1 MNNKEMFL
9 HLCRFLSR
17 TRNSNIKFEFSS
29 SCLSVYRNNIFDS
42 KIKYDEI
49 TDKIIYW
56 NINTPNI
63 KDYIDLDNYNRLYH
77 IIDISYEN
85 FKKQNGIQYLNDCL
99 EISNLSNFD
108 YYYNRL
114 KKLSALRSLKEDGF
128 DISKIYNENENDIVK
143 EKIQQDKL
151 NQMTLDDIFNT
162 FIKSINDLQCDYICN
177 DDSEEGLITTGI
189 DNLFEELQQ
198 NPEIGIPLQGKIY
211 NTVVR
216 GARQKKYYLISGSTG
231 SGKSRQMIGHACTIA
246 FPERFDTK
254 KNKWIVTGKGEKVLF
269 FGTEMEKDETQT
281 MILAH
286 ISGINEDKILNN
298 YYENP
303 EEKQRIYDAIKV
315 MQHYQDNFIFV
326 RVGDPSIG
334 QVKSLIRKEV
344 LKYDI
349 KYVFYDYIFSS
360 PGLLTEYKNLNLRED
375 VILTLLSTALKDLAN
390 ELNIFIMSGTQLNGN
405 WQDFK
410 GLRNQ
415 NLIRGSKGIVDK
427 IDVGGISLPVTQ
439 EEHQTIDI
447 LARKLGK
454 DLPTQVQDIYKV
466 RRGKY
471 NRVRIWSKVDLGTC
485 RTEDLFLTDAEGNEI
500 PIVLNEY
507 LFEDEIGS
515 VINQNNERKE
525 DSKEIKE
532 LKEKTVEKEFSWN
545 DLI

>member
-1 MNNKEMFL
+1 MASLSDKNAIMQIIGGLMKSPFL
-9 HLCRFLSR
+9 LNDGKYIFTKNDFDLPLA
-17 TRNSNIKFEFSS
+17 RNIYIAITKM
-29 SCLSVYRNNIFDS
+29 VFDERLES
-42 KIKYDEI
+42 I
-49 TDKIIYW
+49 TVVDI
-56 NINTPNI
+56 
-63 KDYIDLDNYNRLYH
+63 DNYFQQNET
-77 IIDISYEN
+77 SYDN

-99 EISNLSNFD
+99 EVSNLNNFD
-108 YYYNRL
+108 YYYNRV
-114 KKLSALRSLKEDGF
+114 KKLSALRALKADGF
-128 DISKIYNENENDIVK
+128 DIGKIYNENEIDVVK
-143 EKIQQDKL
+143 EKIQQEKL
-151 NQMTLDDIFNT
+151 NQMTLEDIFEVFTKN
-162 FIKSINDLQCDYICN
+162 INDLQYDYICK
-177 DDSEEGLITTGI
+177 DDSEEGFISTGI
-189 DNLFEELQQ
+189 ANLFEELQQ
-198 NPEIGIPLQGKIY
+198 NPEIGVPLQGKIY

-246 FPERFDTK
+246 FPEKYDTK

-298 YYENP
+298 YYETP
-303 EEKQRIYDAIKV
+303 DEKQRIYDAIKV
-315 MQHYQDNFIFV
+315 MEHYQENFIFV

-334 QVKSLIRKEV
+334 QIKSLIRKEV

-390 ELNIFIMSGTQLNGN
+390 ELNVFIMSGTQLNGN

-439 EEHQTIDI
+439 EEHEVIDV

-500 PIVLNEY
+500 PIVCNEY
-507 LFEDEIGS
+507 LFEDEMGS
-515 VINQNNERKE
+515 IINQQQLQEMKEERKE
-525 DSKEIKE
+525 SNEIE
-532 LKEKTVEKEFSWN
+532 ALKKRTVEKEVAIE
-545 DLI
+545 DLL

>member
-1 MNNKEMFL
+1 MAS
-9 HLCRFLSR
+9 LSDKNAIMQIIGDLMKTPFILNDSKYILTKNDFDTPLAR
-17 TRNSNIKFEFSS
+17 
-29 SCLSVYRNNIFDS
+29 NIFIAIS
-42 KIKYDEI
+42 KMIFEEKMESI
-49 TDKIIYW
+49 TVVDI
-56 NINTPNI
+56 
-63 KDYIDLDNYNRLYH
+63 DNYFQQNEV
-77 IIDISYEN
+77 SYEN

-99 EISNLSNFD
+99 EVSNVNNFD
-108 YYYNRL
+108 YYYNRM
-114 KKLSALRSLKEDGF
+114 KKLSALRALKADGF
-128 DISKIYNENENDIVK
+128 DISKIYNENEIDIVK
-143 EKIQQDKL
+143 ERVQQEKL
-151 NQMTLDDIFNT
+151 NQMSLQDIFNM
-162 FIKSINDLQCDYICN
+162 FMKSINDLQYDYICK
-177 DDSEEGLITTGI
+177 DDSEEGFISDGI
-189 DNLFEELQQ
+189 ANLFEELQQ
-198 NPEIGIPLQGKIY
+198 NPEIGVPLQGEIY
-211 NTVVR
+211 NTIVR

-246 FPERFDTK
+246 FPEKYDIK
-254 KNKWIVTGKGEKVLF
+254 KNKWVVTGKGEKILF

-298 YYENP
+298 YYETP

-315 MQHYQDNFIFV
+315 MEHYQENFVFV

-334 QVKSLIRKEV
+334 QIKSLIRKEV

-360 PGLLTEYKNLNLRED
+360 PGLLTEYKSLNLRED

-390 ELNIFIMSGTQLNGN
+390 ELNVFIMSGTQLNGN
-405 WQDFK
+405 WQEFK

-439 EEHQTIDI
+439 EEHKVVDI

-507 LFEDEIGS
+507 LFEDEMGS
-515 VINQNNERKE
+515 IINRNELENRKE
-525 DSKEIKE
+525 EKKEIKS
-532 LKEKTVEKEFSWN
+532 EKEEISFEG
-545 DLI
+545 LI

>member
-1 MNNKEMFL
+1 MASLSDKNAIMQIIGSLMKSPFL
-9 HLCRFLSR
+9 L
-17 TRNSNIKFEFSS
+17 
-29 SCLSVYRNNIFDS
+29 YDS
-42 KIKYDEI
+42 KYIFTKKDFDTPLARNIYIAI
-49 TDKIIYW
+49 TNMVFDNKLESI
-56 NINTPNI
+56 NIVDI
-63 KDYIDLDNYNRLYH
+63 DNYFQQNEA
-77 IIDISYEN
+77 SYEN
-85 FKKQNGIQYLNDCL
+85 FKKQNGIQYLNDCM
-99 EISNLSNFD
+99 EVNNLNNFD
-108 YYYNRL
+108 YYYNRM
-114 KKLSALRSLKEDGF
+114 KKLSALRALKSDGF
-128 DISKIYNENENDIVK
+128 DISRIYNENEFDVVK
-143 EKIQQDKL
+143 EHEQQEKL
-151 NQMTLDDIFNT
+151 NQMSVEDIFNT
-162 FIKSINDLQCDYICN
+162 FIKDINNLQYDYICK

-189 DNLFEELQQ
+189 KELFEELQQ

-246 FPERFDTK
+246 FPEKYDLK
-254 KNKWIVTGKGEKVLF
+254 KKSWVVTGEGEKILF

-298 YYENP
+298 YYESE
-303 EEKQRIYDAIKV
+303 EEKQRVYNAIKI
-315 MQHYQDNFIFV
+315 MEHYKDNFVFV

-439 EEHQTIDI
+439 EEHQVIDL

-485 RTEDLFLTDAEGNEI
+485 RTEDLFLTDVDGNEI
-500 PIVLNEY
+500 PIVCNEY
-507 LFEDEIGS
+507 LFEDEMGS
-515 VINQNNERKE
+515 IINQRQLQQNKKE
-525 DSKEIKE
+525 NKEIKK
-532 LKEKTVEKEFSWN
+532 LKERTVEKEITVK
-545 DLI
+545 DLL

>member
-1 MNNKEMFL
+1 MAS
-9 HLCRFLSR
+9 LSDKNAIMQVIGDLMKAPFILTDSKYILTKKDFDTPLAR
-17 TRNSNIKFEFSS
+17 
-29 SCLSVYRNNIFDS
+29 NIFIAITKMIFENKME
-42 KIKYDEI
+42 KITVVD
-49 TDKIIYW
+49 
-56 NINTPNI
+56 
-63 KDYIDLDNYNRLYH
+63 IDNFFQQNE
-77 IIDISYEN
+77 ISYEN

-254 KNKWIVTGKGEKVLF
+254 RNKWIVTGKGEKVLF

>member
-1 MNNKEMFL
+1 MLF
-9 HLCRFLSR
+9 
-17 TRNSNIKFEFSS
+17 
-29 SCLSVYRNNIFDS
+29 
-42 KIKYDEI
+42 
-49 TDKIIYW
+49 
-56 NINTPNI
+56 
-63 KDYIDLDNYNRLYH
+63 
-77 IIDISYEN
+77 
-85 FKKQNGIQYLNDCL
+85 
-99 EISNLSNFD
+99 
-108 YYYNRL
+108 
-114 KKLSALRSLKEDGF
+114 RS
-128 DISKIYNENENDIVK
+128 
-143 EKIQQDKL
+143 
-151 NQMTLDDIFNT
+151 
-162 FIKSINDLQCDYICN
+162 
-177 DDSEEGLITTGI
+177 
-189 DNLFEELQQ
+189 
-198 NPEIGIPLQGKIY
+198 
-211 NTVVR
+211 
-216 GARQKKYYLISGSTG
+216 
-231 SGKSRQMIGHACTIA
+231 
-246 FPERFDTK
+246 
-254 KNKWIVTGKGEKVLF
+254 
-269 FGTEMEKDETQT
+269 
-281 MILAH
+281 
-286 ISGINEDKILNN
+286 
-298 YYENP
+298 
-303 EEKQRIYDAIKV
+303 
-315 MQHYQDNFIFV
+315 
-326 RVGDPSIG
+326 
-334 QVKSLIRKEV
+334 
-344 LKYDI
+344 
-349 KYVFYDYIFSS
+349 YVFYDYIFSS

>member
-1 MNNKEMFL
+1 MAS
-9 HLCRFLSR
+9 LSDKNAIMQVIGDLMKAPFILTDSKYILTKKDFDTPLAR
-17 TRNSNIKFEFSS
+17 
-29 SCLSVYRNNIFDS
+29 NIFIAITKMIFENKME
-42 KIKYDEI
+42 KITVVD
-49 TDKIIYW
+49 
-56 NINTPNI
+56 
-63 KDYIDLDNYNRLYH
+63 IDNFFQQNE
-77 IIDISYEN
+77 ISYEN
-85 FKKQNGIQYLNDCL
+85 FKKQNGVQYLNDCL

-177 DDSEEGLITTGI
+177 DDSEEGLIATGI

-254 KNKWIVTGKGEKVLF
+254 RNKWIVTGKGEKVLF

>member
-1 MNNKEMFL
+1 MAS
-9 HLCRFLSR
+9 LSDKNAIMQVIGDLMKAPFILTDSKYILTKKDFDTPLAR
-17 TRNSNIKFEFSS
+17 
-29 SCLSVYRNNIFDS
+29 NIFIAITKMIFENKME
-42 KIKYDEI
+42 KITVVD
-49 TDKIIYW
+49 
-56 NINTPNI
+56 
-63 KDYIDLDNYNRLYH
+63 IDNFFQQNE
-77 IIDISYEN
+77 ISYEN

-128 DISKIYNENENDIVK
+128 DNSKIYNENENDIVK

-177 DDSEEGLITTGI
+177 DDSEEGLIATGI

-298 YYENP
+298 YYENF

-500 PIVLNEY
+500 QIVLNEY

-525 DSKEIKE
+525 DSKEIKK

>member
-1 MNNKEMFL
+1 MAS
-9 HLCRFLSR
+9 LSDKNAIMQVIGDLMKAPFILTDSKYILTKKDFDTPLAR
-17 TRNSNIKFEFSS
+17 
-29 SCLSVYRNNIFDS
+29 NIFIAITKMIFENKME
-42 KIKYDEI
+42 KITVVD
-49 TDKIIYW
+49 
-56 NINTPNI
+56 
-63 KDYIDLDNYNRLYH
+63 IDNFFQQNE
-77 IIDISYEN
+77 ISYEN

-177 DDSEEGLITTGI
+177 DDSEEGLIATGI

-254 KNKWIVTGKGEKVLF
+254 KNKWVVTGKGEKVLF

-315 MQHYQDNFIFV
+315 MQYYQDNFIFV

>member
-1 MNNKEMFL
+1 MASLSDRNAIMQIIGGLMKSPFL
-9 HLCRFLSR
+9 LNDGKYIFTKNDFDLPLA
-17 TRNSNIKFEFSS
+17 RNIYIAITKM
-29 SCLSVYRNNIFDS
+29 VFDERLES
-42 KIKYDEI
+42 I
-49 TDKIIYW
+49 TVVDI
-56 NINTPNI
+56 
-63 KDYIDLDNYNRLYH
+63 DNYFQQNET
-77 IIDISYEN
+77 SYDN

-99 EISNLSNFD
+99 EVSNLNNFD
-108 YYYNRL
+108 YYYNRV
-114 KKLSALRSLKEDGF
+114 KKLSALRALKADGF
-128 DISKIYNENENDIVK
+128 DIGKIYNENEIDVVK
-143 EKIQQDKL
+143 EKIQQEKL
-151 NQMTLDDIFNT
+151 NQMTLEDIFEVFT
-162 FIKSINDLQCDYICN
+162 KSINDLQYDYVCK
-177 DDSEEGLITTGI
+177 DDSEEGFISTGI
-189 DNLFEELQQ
+189 ASLFEELQQ
-198 NPEIGIPLQGKIY
+198 NPEIGVPLQGKIY

-246 FPERFDTK
+246 FPEKYDTK
-254 KNKWIVTGKGEKVLF
+254 RNKWIVTGKGEKVLF

-298 YYENP
+298 YYETP
-303 EEKQRIYDAIKV
+303 DEKQRIYDAIKV
-315 MQHYQDNFIFV
+315 MEHYQENFIFV

-334 QVKSLIRKEV
+334 QIKSLIRKEV

-390 ELNIFIMSGTQLNGN
+390 ELNVFIMSGTQLNGN

-439 EEHQTIDI
+439 EEHEVIDV

-500 PIVLNEY
+500 PIVCNEY
-507 LFEDEIGS
+507 LFEDEMGS
-515 VINQNNERKE
+515 IINQKQLQELKEERKE
-525 DSKEIKE
+525 SNEIE
-532 LKEKTVEKEFSWN
+532 TLKKRTVEKEVAIE
-545 DLI
+545 DLL

>member
-1 MNNKEMFL
+1 MASLSDKNAIMQIIGGLMKSPFL
-9 HLCRFLSR
+9 LNDGKYIFTKNDFDLPLA
-17 TRNSNIKFEFSS
+17 RNIYIAITKM
-29 SCLSVYRNNIFDS
+29 VFDERLES
-42 KIKYDEI
+42 I
-49 TDKIIYW
+49 TVVDI
-56 NINTPNI
+56 
-63 KDYIDLDNYNRLYH
+63 DNYFQQNET
-77 IIDISYEN
+77 SYDN

-99 EISNLSNFD
+99 EVSNLNNFD
-108 YYYNRL
+108 YYYNRV
-114 KKLSALRSLKEDGF
+114 KKLSALRALKADGF
-128 DISKIYNENENDIVK
+128 DISKIYNENEIDVVK
-143 EKIQQDKL
+143 EKIQQEKL
-151 NQMTLDDIFNT
+151 NQMTLEDIFEVFTKN
-162 FIKSINDLQCDYICN
+162 INDLQYDYICK
-177 DDSEEGLITTGI
+177 DDSEEGFISTGI
-189 DNLFEELQQ
+189 ANLFEELQQ
-198 NPEIGIPLQGKIY
+198 NPEIGVPLQGKIY

-246 FPERFDTK
+246 FPEKYDTK

-298 YYENP
+298 YYETP

-315 MQHYQDNFIFV
+315 MEHYQENFIFV

-334 QVKSLIRKEV
+334 QIKSLIRKEV

-390 ELNIFIMSGTQLNGN
+390 ELNVFIMSGTQLNGN

-439 EEHQTIDI
+439 EEHEVIDV

-500 PIVLNEY
+500 PIVCNEY
-507 LFEDEIGS
+507 LFEDEMGS
-515 VINQNNERKE
+515 IINQQQLQEMKEERKE
-525 DSKEIKE
+525 SNEIE
-532 LKEKTVEKEFSWN
+532 ALKKRTVEKEVAIE
-545 DLI
+545 DLL

>member
-1 MNNKEMFL
+1 MASLSDKNAIMQVIGDLMKAPFILTDNKYILTKKDFDTPL
-9 HLCRFLSR
+9 AR
-17 TRNSNIKFEFSS
+17 
-29 SCLSVYRNNIFDS
+29 NIFIAITKMIFENKME
-42 KIKYDEI
+42 KITVVD
-49 TDKIIYW
+49 
-56 NINTPNI
+56 
-63 KDYIDLDNYNRLYH
+63 IDNFFQQNE
-77 IIDISYEN
+77 ISYEN

>member
-1 MNNKEMFL
+1 MAS
-9 HLCRFLSR
+9 LSDKNAIMQVIGDLMKAPFILTDSKYILTKKDFDTPLAR
-17 TRNSNIKFEFSS
+17 
-29 SCLSVYRNNIFDS
+29 NIFIAITKMIFENKME
-42 KIKYDEI
+42 KITVVD
-49 TDKIIYW
+49 
-56 NINTPNI
+56 
-63 KDYIDLDNYNRLYH
+63 IDNFFQQNE
-77 IIDISYEN
+77 ISYEN

-177 DDSEEGLITTGI
+177 DDSEEGLIATGI